1 VIKPETLKLLAC
13 PNCKG
18 SLAQGKALVCS
29 SCETEYP
36 VLDGVPVLINDAR
49 SLFSVSD
56 FIEKRNTTYGK
67 PAGGWKKFI
76 LRFVPSISINIGSKE
91 NYASF
96 FFKVR
101 ETNPSPRV
109 LIIGGA
115 IEGEGLDTVSLDPAI
130 ELIETDVAFGART
143 GLICDAHD
151 LPFLDGSFDGVIAQA
166 VLEHVVDPF
175 RCVAEIERVL
185 RPGGLVYGETPFMQ
199 QVHMGRYDFLRF
211 SHLGHRKLFQNFSE
225 LASGPVA
232 GPGTSL
238 AWAYAFLLRSF
249 FRSRSLQSA
258 AFAFG
263 SLTGFWM
270 KYLDLFLINKP
281 GAIDAASAFYF
292 IGRKTGEPLDDRK
305 LIEGYRGAQQ

>member
-1 VIKPETLKLLAC
+1 MIKPETFKLLAC

-18 SLAQGKALVCS
+18 PLEHGEQLVCAG
-29 SCETEYP
+29 CDIDYP
-36 VLDGVPVLINDAR
+36 VLAGVPVLINEAR

-56 FIEKRNTTYGK
+56 FVEKRSTTYGE

-91 NYASF
+91 NYSAF
-96 FFKVR
+96 FSKVLEVNR
-101 ETNPSPRV
+101 SPRV

-115 IEGEGLDTVSLDPAI
+115 IEGQGLDTGLLDPAI
-130 ELIETDVAFGART
+130 DLVETDVAFGERT

-151 LPFLDGSFDGVIAQA
+151 LPFFDGSFDGVIAQA

-175 RCVAEIERVL
+175 RCLAEIERVL

-199 QVHMGRYDFLRF
+199 QVHMGRYDFMRF
-211 SHLGHRKLFQNFSE
+211 SQLGHRKLFQNFSE
-225 LASGPVA
+225 LSSGPVA
-232 GPGTSL
+232 GPGTSM

-249 FRSRSLQSA
+249 FSNKNLQSA

-263 SLTGFWM
+263 SLTGFWL

-292 IGRKTGEPLDDRK
+292 IGQKTGETLDDRK

>member
-1 VIKPETLKLLAC
+1 MIKPETFDILAC
-13 PNCKG
+13 PACKG
-18 SLAQGKALVCS
+18 KLKHSGALLCGNCGV
-29 SCETEYP
+29 EYP
-36 VLDGVPVLINDAR
+36 VVDGVPVLIDDKK
-49 SLFSVSD
+49 SLFSIAD
-56 FIEKRNTTYGK
+56 FVEKRDTTYGQ
-67 PAGGWKKFI
+67 PASGWKKLI
-76 LRFVPSISINIGSKE
+76 LRIIPSISLNIGSKE
-91 NYASF
+91 NFEGF
-96 FFKVR
+96 FARVVAR
-101 ETNPSPRV
+101 RPTPRV

-115 IEGEGLDTVSLDPAI
+115 IEGQGLDTSSIDPAI
-130 ELIETDVAFGART
+130 ELVETDVTFGNRT

-151 LPFLDGSFDGVIAQA
+151 LPFLEGSFDGVIAQA
-166 VLEHVVDPF
+166 VLEHVIDPF

-225 LASGPVA
+225 LSSGPVA

-238 AWAYAFLLRSF
+238 VWAYAFLLRSF
-249 FRSRSLQSA
+249 FKSRNLQNA

-292 IGRKTGEPLDDRK
+292 IGEKTGEVLEDRK
-305 LIEGYRGAQQ
+305 LIAGYRGAQR